1 MKTTCTATR
10 LRAQGPSV
18 APLRARLSWVTASV
32 VSCVIGAMQ
41 PALAQGTASSDVL
54 KADEVTEAK
63 LLEALSPES
72 GVQKRSLRVK
82 ATAARPGVPQPAR
95 PSASLLITFQT
106 ASAELT
112 SNARQQLDVVGAALK
127 NPRLAPYKFT
137 VEGHAD
143 PRGDPASNLVLSE
156 NRADSVRSYLVG
168 SHGIDPAR
176 LVTEGKGDRELLNR
190 AQPAAPENRRVT
202 IVTQLE

>member
-1 MKTTCTATR
+1 MKITCIVIR
-10 LRAQGPSV
+10 PRARGASV
-18 APLRARLSWVTASV
+18 ALRARTTRIAVGLASLV
-32 VSCVIGAMQ
+32 FGVLQ
-41 PALAQGTASSDVL
+41 PAGAQGTAPSDVL

-63 LLEALSPES
+63 LLEALTPDP

-82 ATAARPGVPQPAR
+82 ATSSRAGAPQAER

-156 NRADSVRSYLVG
+156 NRAGSVRSYLVG

-190 AQPAAPENRRVT
+190 SVPAAPENRRVT